1 MQIAGDQDWL
11 ASRVKR
17 HLGELIRLALPVI
30 GSRAGILVLMTVD
43 LAYLG
48 RAGADQTAFY
58 SLGSSPFVILMVIG
72 IGLMMGTMVTVSH
85 AFGEGAFRECGAIW
99 RRSLPWALLCGIV
112 LTLILLPVEK
122 FFLLTG
128 QNPGLA
134 HGAAG
139 VTFMMSLSLAPTLIY
154 VTSAFFLESL
164 RRPIPVLVAIGLA
177 NVLNLVLNPMLV
189 FGTGPIPAMGA
200 EGAALATS
208 IARTGMAVFLVLYCW
223 FLKDGHTFG
232 IRQPLG
238 LGWWSAFATQRKYGY
253 ATGLS
258 HGFESLGFGVMHIYA
273 GWLGVNSSATFG
285 MGMNLTALV
294 FMAALGLANATSVR
308 VGIAHGRRDLPDREL
323 AGWVGVG
330 VTFCMMMGFTAIL
343 VLEPEWVARS
353 YTNDATLVAMLTVCV
368 VVVGYVVICDGC
380 QIVLSHAI
388 RAAADP
394 WTPTVL
400 NFAAYFVV
408 QIPLGYF
415 LAIHMERGVIGLFE
429 AMLIGSVF
437 SCAILGIRWLMLNRR
452 QIRLSQSV
460 DQTVADPRAAE

>member
-1 MQIAGDQDWL
+1 MQTAGDQDWL
-11 ASRVKR
+11 TSRLKR
-17 HLGELIRLALPVI
+17 HLGELLRLATPVI

-85 AFGEGAFRECGAIW
+85 AFGEENYIECGAIW
-99 RRSLPWALLCGIV
+99 RRSLPWALICGV
-112 LTLILLPVEK
+112 FLTLLLIPVED

-134 HGAAG
+134 KGAAG
-139 VTFMMSLSLAPTLIY
+139 VSFMMSLSLAPTLIY
-154 VTSAFFLESL
+154 VTSAFFLEAL
-164 RRPIPVLVAIGLA
+164 RRPLPVLFAIGLA
-177 NVLNLVLNPMLV
+177 NLLNFALNPIMV
-189 FGTGPIPAMGA
+189 FGLGPIPEMGA

-208 IARTGMAVFLVLYCW
+208 IARTAMAVFLVLYCW
-223 FLKDGHTFG
+223 YLKDHRTFG
-232 IRQPLG
+232 IRRPLG
-238 LGWWSAFATQRKYGY
+238 FGWWRQFATQRKYGY
-253 ATGLS
+253 ATGMS

-273 GWLGVNSSATFG
+273 GWLGINSSAVFG
-285 MGMNLTALV
+285 MGMNLTALL

-308 VGIAHGRRDLPDREL
+308 VGIAYGRRDLPDREL
-323 AGWVGVG
+323 AGWVGTG
-330 VTFCMMMGFTAIL
+330 VTFALMLVFSAIL
-343 VLEPEWVARS
+343 TLQPEWVALS
-353 YTNDATLVAMLTVCV
+353 YTNDPALVAMLITAVYI
-368 VVVGYVVICDGC
+368 VGFVVICDGC

-415 LAIHMERGVIGLFE
+415 LAIHMDHGVAGLFE

-437 SCAILGIRWLMLNRR
+437 SCAILGIRWLQLNRKD
-452 QIRLSQSV
+452 IKLS
-460 DQTVADPRAAE
+460 RALV

>member
-1 MQIAGDQDWL
+1 MQTAGDQDWL
-11 ASRVKR
+11 ASRLKR
-17 HLGELIRLALPVI
+17 HLGELIRLAMPVI

-85 AFGEGAFRECGAIW
+85 AFGEGQYKECGAIW
-99 RRSLPWALLCGIV
+99 RRSLPWGLLCGLG
-112 LTLILLPVEK
+112 LTLLLLPIED

-128 QNPGLA
+128 QNTGLA
-134 HGAAG
+134 KGAAG

-154 VTSAFFLESL
+154 ITSAFFLEAL
-164 RRPIPVLVAIGLA
+164 RRPLPVLFAIGFA
-177 NVLNLVLNPMLV
+177 NLLNLGLNPLFV
-189 FGTGPIPAMGA
+189 FGIGPIPEMGA

-208 IARTGMAVFLVLYCW
+208 IARTSMALFLVLYCW
-223 FLKDGHTFG
+223 FLKDHQTFG
-232 IRQPLG
+232 IRNPLG
-238 LGWWSAFATQRKYGY
+238 FGWWRQFANQRRYGY

-294 FMAALGLANATSVR
+294 FMVALGLANATSVR

-330 VTFCMMMGFTAIL
+330 VTFALMMIFTAVL
-343 VLEPEWVARS
+343 VMEPEWVALT
-353 YTNDATLVAMLTVCV
+353 YTNDPTLVAMLTACV
-368 VVVGYVVICDGC
+368 VIVGYVVICDGT

-408 QIPLGYF
+408 QIPLGYA
-415 LAIHMERGVIGLFE
+415 LAIHMGRGVVGLFE

-437 SCAILGIRWLMLNRR
+437 SCAILGIRWMMLNRKE
-452 QIRLSQSV
+452 IRLSRAIA
-460 DQTVADPRAAE
+460 TPPAAE